1 MWTIAAPQGGS
12 GNVPSDFV
20 FDADEDAFYNPHAPR
35 LLDDGQ
41 TLVVM
46 DDGTDR
52 PGCKQTVSDVG
63 NTVVIGCFSRAVAY
77 TLDFTTYTATLKWQF
92 AFPLNEKSELVT
104 EKSVDIYNNDGGAA
118 APLENGNF
126 IVEFGKIVHSG
137 NDVESGINTR
147 VFEVNAT
154 SYVEGPSADMIQ
166 ASMEMPRAYWVDG
179 QYRSLPRSSI
189 AGESAVPPFAISRR

>member
-1 MWTIAAPQGGS
+1 MYEAKLLVTTDQARQMCVGLVDGLSSVLWEDELGMALPDWDTFVDRAVYDKLS
-12 GNVPSDFV
+12 GL
-20 FDADEDAFYNPHAPR
+20 R
-35 LLDDGQ
+35 
-41 TLVVM
+41 M
-46 DDGTDR
+46 
-52 PGCKQTVSDVG
+52 
-63 NTVVIGCFSRAVAY
+63 IGCPKASKCATCHNKNLLMSCGFCSR
-77 TLDFTTYTATLKWQF
+77 Q
-92 AFPLNEKSELVT
+92 
-104 EKSVDIYNNDGGAA
+104 
-118 APLENGNF
+118 NGNF